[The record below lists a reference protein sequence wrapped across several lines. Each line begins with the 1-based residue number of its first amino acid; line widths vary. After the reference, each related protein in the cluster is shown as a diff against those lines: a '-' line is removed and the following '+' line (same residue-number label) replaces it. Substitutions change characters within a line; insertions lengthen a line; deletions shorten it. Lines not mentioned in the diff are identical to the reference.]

1 MDIAT
6 LIDCGVSP
14 SMAKVF
20 AEPLSAAFE
29 RFGIEEPLHIAAFL
43 AQAMHESA
51 RFTSLEEN
59 LNYRAGGMMGAW
71 PNRFPTLESTRP
83 CMRNPTGT
91 VDARSPADPVKLANS
106 VYGGRMG
113 NTEPGDGWR
122 YRGRGLFQLTGLGG
136 YKVAGDELG
145 LDLVGRPELVAFPDT
160 ACLTAARYWMR
171 FKNPITCNEA
181 MLAGKPFRNICYII
195 NGGSTG
201 LADREALF
209 ADCREALGA

>member
-1 MDIAT
+1 MDVTT

-43 AQAMHESA
+43 AQAMHEST
-51 RFTSLEEN
+51 RFTALEEN
-59 LNYRAGGMMGAW
+59 LNYRAGGMMRSW
-71 PNRFPTLESTRP
+71 PSRFPTLESTRALIRDP
-83 CMRNPTGT
+83 SAPLI
-91 VDARSPADPVKLANS
+91 DRSPADPVKLANS
-106 VYGGRMG
+106 VYGDRMG

-122 YRGRGLFQLTGLGG
+122 YRGRGIFQLTGRGG
-136 YKVAGDELG
+136 YQVAGDELG
-145 LDLVGRPELVAFPDT
+145 LDLVSRPELVAFPDT

-181 MLAGKPFRNICYII
+181 MLMGKPLRNVTQII
-195 NGGSTG
+195 NGGQNG
-201 LADREALF
+201 AAEREALF
-209 ADCREALGA
+209 IECREALGV